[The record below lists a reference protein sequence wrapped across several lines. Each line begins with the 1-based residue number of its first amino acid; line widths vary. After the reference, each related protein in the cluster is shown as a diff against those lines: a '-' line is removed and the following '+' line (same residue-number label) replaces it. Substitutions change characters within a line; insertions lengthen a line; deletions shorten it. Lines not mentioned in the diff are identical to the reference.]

1 MKTMTIY
8 SRNISSHPLSRTLWH
23 AGFALALVTAFLLLL
38 LPSNIRAQDLFTH
51 NSNAAVSFD
60 AGRIELQQRQDRVVL
75 SGGADLQQAGLRL
88 RASRVTVAFRDVGST
103 DISRID
109 AVGGVD
115 ISKGNTRAQGET
127 AIYDLNRRIITMIG
141 NVRLNRGGDT
151 LTGERLTI
159 DLTTG
164 ISSVDGRGANSGS
177 GAATS
182 GNGRVSG
189 SFSVPQRGNAQD
201 VGE

>member
-1 MKTMTIY
+1 MTNYIHNIF
-8 SRNISSHPLSRTLWH
+8 SRPVSRTLWYT
-23 AGFALALVTAFLLLL
+23 GFAIALVIAFLLLL
-38 LPSNIRAQDLFTH
+38 LPGNSRAQALFTH
-51 NSNAAVSFD
+51 NSNAAVTFD

-88 RASRVTVAFRDVGST
+88 RAARVTVAFRDIGST

-115 ISKGNTRAQGET
+115 ISKGDTRAQGET
-127 AIYDLNRRIITMIG
+127 AIYDLKRRIITMIG
-141 NVRLNRGGDT
+141 NVRLNRSGDV

-177 GAATS
+177 GAASS

-189 SFSVPQRGNAQD
+189 SFSVPQRGDAQD
-201 VGE
+201 AGE

>member
-1 MKTMTIY
+1 MAIY
-8 SRNISSHPLSRTLWH
+8 TRNIFSRPALG
-23 AGFALALVTAFLLLL
+23 AGFAVALIIAFSLLF
-38 LPSNIRAQDLFTH
+38 LPSNSRAQALFTH

-88 RASRVTVAFRDVGST
+88 RASRVTVAFRDVGTT

-115 ISKGNTRAQGET
+115 ISKGDTRAQGQT

-141 NVRLNRGGDT
+141 NVRLNRGGDV

-177 GAATS
+177 GASSS

-189 SFSVPQRGNAQD
+189 SFSVPQRGDAQD
-201 VGE
+201 AAE

>member
-1 MKTMTIY
+1 MTHQI
-8 SRNISSHPLSRTLWH
+8 RQPLFRSILFIMG
-23 AGFALALVTAFLLLL
+23 AILPIAALMLVIT
-38 LPSNIRAQDLFTH
+38 PSTIRAQALFTH
-51 NSNAAVSFD
+51 NSNAPVSFD

-88 RASRVTVAFRDVGST
+88 RAARVTVAFSDVGST

-115 ISKGNTRAQGET
+115 ISKGDTRAQGEN

-164 ISSVDGRGANSGS
+164 VSSVDGRVGRSGS
-177 GAATS
+177 GAGAS
-182 GNGRVSG
+182 NQGRVSG
-189 SFSVPQRGNAQD
+189 SFAVPQRGDAQD
-201 VGE
+201 APQ